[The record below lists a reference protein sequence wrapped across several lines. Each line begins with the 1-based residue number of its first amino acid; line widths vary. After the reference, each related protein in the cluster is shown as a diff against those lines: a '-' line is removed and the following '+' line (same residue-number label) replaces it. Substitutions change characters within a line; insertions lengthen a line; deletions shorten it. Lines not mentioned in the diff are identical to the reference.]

1 MAISPDGGFLYV
13 VNYMSNTMTKLRAS
27 DMRIVQTVETK
38 KDPIG
43 ITYDNATHHVWV
55 ACYSGALMVFSD
67 GA

>member
-1 MAISPDGGFLYV
+1 
-13 VNYMSNTMTKLRAS
+13 MSNTMTKLRTS
-27 DMRIVQTVETK
+27 DMRIVQTVATE

-43 ITYDNATHHVWV
+43 VTYDNATHHVWV